1 MLFTTPRWAGCQASP
16 TRARKR
22 FSWSSKASPSPI
34 RFSKTKRRPTLWT
47 VALSRSSIAKDFS
60 RNSSDRRKDLQ
71 VKAIQRCIF
80 GSLVF
85 LTAVMISTVAALHGA
100 TVEER
105 LDQINQFSEKARSET
120 LEKEGRKEG
129 ELVWYAAMASD
140 RAGELIKLFESK
152 YSFLK
157 VRFQPGGA
165 TRQMEQFMVEH
176 RTKKHRADIINTRR
190 SFVGVMA
197 KAGAIARYRT
207 PLRSALRDGFIDK
220 EGLVNGIYAQP
231 RVFLFNTQMVGR
243 DKAPQSFDDLLD
255 PRWKDKLGMDTTDYD
270 WLASLIDFYGRS
282 KALDYTS
289 KLAKQK
295 LNFRRGPT
303 LLAQLAVAGEFPVVI
318 DAFPEEIMQMKN
330 AWAPADFI
338 FSEPFV
344 PVKTPTTLSISSG
357 APHPHAAALFVDFL
371 LSKPG
376 QDIMV
381 AQGRWASRKDV
392 GYFADLKGKRMQ
404 IASPEWDDKQ
414 VELIKL
420 YNKIFALN

>member
-1 MLFTTPRWAGCQASP
+1 MLTFAV
-16 TRARKR
+16 
-22 FSWSSKASPSPI
+22 
-34 RFSKTKRRPTLWT
+34 KTGAQHPVFFQTNSECRTKVKTIQSNVIGR
-47 VALSRSSIAKDFS
+47 VA
-60 RNSSDRRKDLQ
+60 
-71 VKAIQRCIF
+71 
-80 GSLVF
+80 F
-85 LTAVMISTVAALHGA
+85 LLAVMMSSAADLSAA
-100 TVEER
+100 TVEGG
-105 LDQINQFSEKARSET
+105 LDQINQFSEKTRSET
-120 LEKEGRKEG
+120 LEKEARKEG

-140 RAGELIKLFESK
+140 RAGELIKVFESK
-152 YSFLK
+152 YPFLK

-165 TRQMEQFMVEH
+165 TRQMEQLMVEH

-231 RVFLFNTQMVGR
+231 RVFLFNTKMVGR

-282 KALDYTS
+282 KALEYAS

-295 LNFRRGPT
+295 LNMRRGPT

-330 AWAPADFI
+330 ARAPADFV

-344 PVKTPTTLSISSG
+344 PVKTPTTVSISSG

-381 AQGRWASRKDV
+381 AQGRWASRKDA
-392 GYFADLKGKRMQ
+392 GYFADLKGKKMQ

-420 YNKIFALN
+420 YNSIFSLG